1 MKRIKRILI
10 FLSLSLLLVACKN
23 IYIEEGIRVEVMDV
37 DQESKTLFVKGL
49 DEKSIVGDK
58 SYISCSEAEIKKME
72 KSGYKEVE
80 FSQIKVGDV
89 LTMEVGAIMESYPT
103 QTSARKILIEQ

>member
-23 IYIEEGIRVEVMDV
+23 VYIEEGIRVEVMEV
-37 DQESKTLFVKGL
+37 DQESKILLVKGL
-49 DEKSIVGDK
+49 DDQSIVGDK
-58 SYISCSEAEIKKME
+58 SYIACSEAEIKTRD
-72 KSGYKEVE
+72 KSGYKDAD

-89 LTMEVGAIMESYPT
+89 LTMEVGVIMESYPT
-103 QTSARKILIEQ
+103 QTSAFKILIED